1 MQLSLNSD
9 DAIIKLM
16 LILAHADE
24 NYHENEE
31 KVIKDIVKKN
41 NIKLGSYQKIL
52 EEVKNSK
59 ASYKEEC
66 LGALQLI
73 KDENLRKKT
82 LRSLTN
88 LAAADF
94 ILHEDEMLLLQL
106 ISDEWGMYKERLK
119 IKDAELQ
126 Q

>member
-1 MQLSLNSD
+1 MGLSLNSEE
-9 DAIIKLM
+9 AIVKLM

-31 KVIKDIVKKN
+31 KIIKDIVKKN
-41 NIKLGSYQKIL
+41 NIKLISYQKIL

-59 ASYKEEC
+59 GSYKEEC
-66 LGALQLI
+66 LKALQLI
-73 KDENLRKKT
+73 KDENLRQTT
-82 LRSLTN
+82 LKSLTN

-106 ISDEWGMYKERLK
+106 ISDEWGMYQHKL
-119 IKDAELQ
+119 IN
-126 Q
+126 

>member
-1 MQLSLNSD
+1 MELSLNSD
-9 DAIIKLM
+9 EAIIKLM

-31 KVIKDIVKKN
+31 KIIKDIVKKN
-41 NIKLGSYQKIL
+41 NIELSSYQKIL
-52 EEVKNSK
+52 KEVKSSK
-59 ASYKEEC
+59 KSYKEEC
-66 LGALQLI
+66 LKALQLI
-73 KDENLRKKT
+73 KDENLRQKT
-82 LRSLTN
+82 LKSLTN

-106 ISDEWGMYKERLK
+106 ISDEWGMYQERLE